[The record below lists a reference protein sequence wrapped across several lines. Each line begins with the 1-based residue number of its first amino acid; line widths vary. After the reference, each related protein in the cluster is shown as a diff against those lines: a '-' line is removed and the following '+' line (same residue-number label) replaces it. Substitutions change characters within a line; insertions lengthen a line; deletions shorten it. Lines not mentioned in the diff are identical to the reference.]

1 MLLLSMHWCWCHKDW
16 CVAVLVWGYS
26 RNVPYNFNFRPSL
39 MFSTGIYGNLIF
51 VSCFHAQWKR
61 HLQNVSIIPGHASCL
76 MRLFPHLSYGLSFS
90 FNPSISITGPGKSC
104 IHLKQTKSS
113 SWSRQ
118 RTERTLSVSEKKMAR
133 NFDWTNWDL
142 KTQILLSCE
151 KMLVFCALKEI
162 LICRWQGTKQQ
173 EKSINGARII
183 EEKEKVSNSRIH
195 SRL

>member
-26 RNVPYNFNFRPSL
+26 RNVPNNFNFRPSV
-39 MFSTGIYGNLIF
+39 MFSTGIYGNLTLCH
-51 VSCFHAQWKR
+51 VSMHSGRDTSKTW
-61 HLQNVSIIPGHASCL
+61 VSYPGHASCL

-183 EEKEKVSNSRIH
+183 EEKEKVSNPRIH